1 MIKTERSRGKY
12 ADYSDCIDDDFSVI
26 DSDDSVCD
34 DDRDGLLPN
43 EIQSYNQ
50 ELKEIDEFAKL
61 FGIEVVPSIQ
71 TLAHM
76 NQIFRWDEYKTINEK
91 ENSHYE
97 NFSKLQ

>member
-50 ELKEIDEFAKL
+50 ELKEMAEF
-61 FGIEVVPSIQ
+61 
-71 TLAHM
+71 
-76 NQIFRWDEYKTINEK
+76 R
-91 ENSHYE
+91 
-97 NFSKLQ
+97 SKLISELGYSGFEKWKRQYCLD